1 MTLILRLG
9 FASVFLA
16 ALLAGAPRALL
27 AVEAAAMA
35 KALESVTTEELQ
47 KHAEFLADDTL
58 EGREAGS
65 RGGQAAA
72 SYLAKEF
79 DRYSLAAGGEN
90 RSYYQAFNGSCRN
103 ILGMIEGSDPKLKE
117 QVIVMSAHY
126 DHVGYGRKGNSY
138 GPIGYIHN
146 GADDNASGVSGLL
159 EMVDAVKRLPAAPKR
174 SILFALWDAEE
185 AGLIGSRHWMS
196 RPTVPLANVVLCLN
210 KGSRRVLSEMNA
222 TGDLTLDFNWDIRAD
237 SDHHP
242 FFSAGIPFLMLHTG
256 LHENYH
262 RPSDDANLLNV
273 EGMQQVTRL
282 TLQTLLAYADGEAVD
297 KFRESSRQESQWH
310 HQAMDQPQESQQPR
324 FGLPWQKVAGT
335 PQSPPAEIRYIML
348 QPTPGS
354 PAEAAGIRAGDHL
367 LKFDGAAITDEN
379 LLRLQLLAAVGKKSF
394 TIEREGEKEPLNI
407 TVTPRG
413 DPIRVGISWREDP
426 AEPGSVIL
434 TQVIPGSAAALA
446 SLAVGDRLYAFGGR
460 HTGSHHGTER
470 AVAGGEGRNAAGGN
484 GTVVRVVHRPASSSK
499 DAVGAL
505 SYNEDREVPP

>member
-146 GADDNASGVSGLL
+146 G
-159 EMVDAVKRLPAAPKR
+159 
-174 SILFALWDAEE
+174 
-185 AGLIGSRHWMS
+185 
-196 RPTVPLANVVLCLN
+196 
-210 KGSRRVLSEMNA
+210 
-222 TGDLTLDFNWDIRAD
+222 
-237 SDHHP
+237 
-242 FFSAGIPFLMLHTG
+242 
-256 LHENYH
+256 
-262 RPSDDANLLNV
+262 
-273 EGMQQVTRL
+273 
-282 TLQTLLAYADGEAVD
+282 
-297 KFRESSRQESQWH
+297 
-310 HQAMDQPQESQQPR
+310 
-324 FGLPWQKVAGT
+324 
-335 PQSPPAEIRYIML
+335 
-348 QPTPGS
+348 
-354 PAEAAGIRAGDHL
+354 
-367 LKFDGAAITDEN
+367 
-379 LLRLQLLAAVGKKSF
+379 
-394 TIEREGEKEPLNI
+394 
-407 TVTPRG
+407 
-413 DPIRVGISWREDP
+413 
-426 AEPGSVIL
+426 
-434 TQVIPGSAAALA
+434 
-446 SLAVGDRLYAFGGR
+446 
-460 HTGSHHGTER
+460 
-470 AVAGGEGRNAAGGN
+470 
-484 GTVVRVVHRPASSSK
+484 
-499 DAVGAL
+499 
-505 SYNEDREVPP
+505 